1 MFKSHMFK
9 SHVFKSHMFKS
20 HMFKSHMFKSHMF
33 KSQVPTIKSQASLKS
48 QYKQIKQVKSV
59 AHLKQVKSSPDK
71 GHVKSQYQTGTNIFF
86 SHDLINFSSE
96 INFFNDTF

>member
-1 MFKSHMFK
+1 MREAAHQRWGQVTHFQVS
-9 SHVFKSHMFKS
+9 S
-20 HMFKSHMFKSHMF
+20 

-48 QYKQIKQVKSV
+48 QYKQIKQVKSA

-71 GHVKSQYQTGTNIFF
+71 GRQVTVSNRNKYIL

-96 INFFNDTF
+96 IDFF